1 MYTKENQ
8 QRKNKMKNT
17 FDNIASD
24 LARLLTAKND
34 AYGNA
39 FDKTTQIL
47 TLLYPKGIPL
57 SSYKDVHVIIRML
70 DKLSRIAQN
79 NDPFG
84 ESPYQDIA
92 GYSLLA
98 LKSHLDTQEKTEVK
112 KDE

>member
-1 MYTKENQ
+1 MQ
-8 QRKNKMKNT
+8 HT

-47 TLLYPKGIPL
+47 ELLYPKGIPL

-70 DKLSRIAQN
+70 DKLSRIARD

-98 LKSHLDTQEKTEVK
+98 LKTHLDNQEKTAGK
-112 KDE
+112 KENE